1 MGIFSKLNIFKKKE
15 KPVEDIEAEISKMKS
30 PTAMEPSAENI
41 HAKMDLVATKLE
53 SLGVKYDTLNSRL
66 DRIEKILNEIYAI
79 AKQ

>member
-1 MGIFSKLNIFKKKE
+1 MGIFSRLNIFKKKE
-15 KPVEDIEAEISKMKS
+15 KPVDMEAELSRMKL

-53 SLGVKYDTLNSRL
+53 SLGIKYDTLNARL
-66 DRIEKILNEIYAI
+66 DRIEKMLAEIYAL